1 MLIKQT
7 VMINKPIYKFSFS
20 QILKQPLAIVYLI
33 IFLIIMI
40 LTFFLEFKV
49 FNSKIIELKILN
61 ISVDEPYIISSLIS
75 SFSGLILW
83 IICFII
89 ILITNK
95 FWGDF
100 LKNPLLDIFIAK
112 LNNKKVLVDS
122 SLIAA
127 FILLIIPIFILFI
140 FYSMLFYLKF
150 YLIINIYLINIFCY
164 YSLAI
169 LYILSFSF
177 YLVQIFDEFFS
188 SLALILLL
196 FISGYVSSFV
206 EDTSLINN
214 LFNILFPL
222 SSLNYLLVNNISG
235 NYLFE
240 PYIFLALITS
250 ICFYWLGIKKFQKG
264 NN

>member
-7 VMINKPIYKFSFS
+7 EMINKSIYKFSFS

-49 FNSKIIELKILN
+49 LNNKIIELKILK
-61 ISVDEPYIISSLIS
+61 ISVDEPFIINSLIS
-75 SFSGLILW
+75 SISGLILW
-83 IICFII
+83 IINFIV

-100 LKNPLLDIFIAK
+100 IKNPLLDIFIAK

-127 FILLIIPIFILFI
+127 FILLITPIFSLLILYVILFT
-140 FYSMLFYLKF
+140 LKF
-150 YLIINIYLINIFCY
+150 NLIIIIYLINIFCY
-164 YSLAI
+164 YSLGIMYII
-169 LYILSFSF
+169 LFSF

-222 SSLNYLLVNNISG
+222 SYLNYLLVNNITG

-264 NN
+264 YN